1 MTFCWKRTRRIS
13 ALTVLACGLVVGASY
28 VLFVS
33 APAPGS
39 PIVRTPAVE
48 RDLPSILDEGVLR
61 VALPDDDV
69 AYARRGRREDGL
81 AYDLAAQLASRLGLR
96 LEVYTVEQ
104 VGAGLRDLARGHAD
118 LLALID
124 PGPLPLLDEAA
135 WTAPIEQS
143 RAVVLGREAAG
154 IRRIEDLRGREVAAR
169 RDTFLERA
177 AFGWREVVGGALEVR
192 GLPARWTDEELAA
205 AADSGR
211 FALVVMDERRA
222 RLERALYPELEVS
235 APLGD
240 PLPVRWAARPNAP
253 RLVERVSEILDRARE
268 RGVVAELQRR
278 YLEDPRRIRHSRHF
292 AAWRGEGLISPWDGL
307 LQQAGT
313 VHGLDWRFLAALVA
327 IESGFDPASVG
338 PGGSV
343 GLMQLMPA
351 TARAFGAEDPLDP
364 QQNVLAGARHLR
376 WLWNLFPEVP
386 DPDRL
391 AFTLAAYNMG
401 LGHLED
407 VRALTAA
414 RGLDPNRW
422 EGNVAA
428 VLPLKES
435 VEIASRLPHGFARGT
450 LTKNYVDRVLDRYRQ
465 WGGEGRTVVRALA
478 ATGRR
483 S

>member
-1 MTFCWKRTRRIS
+1 MFCWKRTRRIS
-13 ALTVLACGLVVGASY
+13 ALTVLACGLVVGTSW
-28 VLFVS
+28 VLFVA
-33 APAPGS
+33 APEPGS
-39 PIVRTPAVE
+39 SVVRTVAIE
-48 RDLPSILDEGVLR
+48 RDLPAIAEEGVLR
-61 VALPDDDV
+61 VALPADDV

-81 AYDLAAQLASRLGLR
+81 AYDLAAQVASRLGLR
-96 LEVYTVEQ
+96 LEVHVVEQ
-104 VGAGLRDLARGHAD
+104 AGTGLRDLARGKAD
-118 LLALID
+118 LLAVID
-124 PGPLPLLDEAA
+124 PGPRPVHDEAA
-135 WTAPIEQS
+135 WSAPIEQS
-143 RAVVLGREAAG
+143 RAVLLGREAAG
-154 IRRIEDLRGREVAAR
+154 IRCPEDLRGREVFVR
-169 RDTFLERA
+169 RDTFLEAA
-177 AFGWREVVGGALEVR
+177 AFGWREVTGGALDIR
-192 GLPARWTDEELAA
+192 GLPPRWTDEELAA
-205 AADSGR
+205 AADGGR
-211 FALVVMDERRA
+211 FPLVVMDERRA
-222 RLERALYPELEVS
+222 RLERALYPGLELS

-240 PLPVRWAARPNAP
+240 PLPVRWATRPNAP
-253 RLVERVSEILDRARE
+253 LLLARVSEILDRARE

-292 AAWRGEGLISPWDGL
+292 AAWQGEGVISPWDGL

-313 VHGLDWRFLAALVA
+313 KHGLDWRFLAALVA

-338 PGGSV
+338 PGGSL

-351 TARAFGAEDPLDP
+351 TARAFGADDPLDP

-407 VRALTAA
+407 VRGLALAH
-414 RGLDPNRW
+414 GLDPNRW

-435 VEIASRLPHGFARGT
+435 AEIAASLPHGFARGT
-450 LTKNYVDRVLDRYRQ
+450 LTKNYVGRVLDRYRQ
-465 WGGEGRTVVRALA
+465 WGGEGRAVVRVIASA
-478 ATGRR
+478 GQR